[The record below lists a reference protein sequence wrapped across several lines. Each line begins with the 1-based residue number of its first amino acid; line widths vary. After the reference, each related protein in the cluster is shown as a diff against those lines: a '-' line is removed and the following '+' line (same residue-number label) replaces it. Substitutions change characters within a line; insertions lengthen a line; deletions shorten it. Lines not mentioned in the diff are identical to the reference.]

1 VTTTI
6 DADRLSQLEAKLD
19 RLTEHVEFLA
29 DHAREEARRREMVSE
44 LMSDMS
50 PIAAQAM
57 STMTEELATT
67 DLDMAT
73 VIRLLKRFAESAEV
87 LDATLAQLQSAH
99 GLVEDIMPLTGDA
112 FLKVTSSLADLEE
125 RGYFTFAKEGLG
137 VLDRVVATYD
147 EDDIRALGENIVVIL
162 DTVKQMTQ
170 PEIMTMLSR
179 TFDSM
184 ESTDVESAS
193 FFKLARQM
201 RDPEIKRGLARLLG
215 MLRTMGADGSKPP
228 NNHS

>member
-1 VTTTI
+1 MTTTL
-6 DADRLSQLEAKLD
+6 DADRLSDLEAKLD

-44 LMSDMS
+44 LISDMS

-57 STMTEELATT
+57 STITEELDST
-67 DLDMAT
+67 DLDMAS
-73 VIRLLKRFAESAEV
+73 VIRLVKRFAESAEI

-99 GLVEDIMPLTGDA
+99 GLVEDIMPLTGDGFA
-112 FLKVTSSLADLEE
+112 KVISSLAVLEE

-147 EDDIRALGENIVVIL
+147 EEDIRALGDNIVVIL

-170 PEIMTMLSR
+170 PEVMKMLSR
-179 TFDSM
+179 TVDSI
-184 ESTDVESAS
+184 EGVDTEPAS
-193 FFKLARQM
+193 LFKLARQM

-215 MLRTMGADGSKPP
+215 MLRTMGADNP
-228 NNHS
+228 NN

>member
-1 VTTTI
+1 MTTTL
-6 DADRLSQLEAKLD
+6 DTDRLAELEAKLD

-29 DHAREEARRREMVSE
+29 AHAREEAMRREMVSE
-44 LMSDMS
+44 LISDMS

-57 STMTEELATT
+57 RTMTEELDTT
-67 DLDMAT
+67 DLDMT
-73 VIRLLKRFAESAEV
+73 KVIRLLKRFAESAEV

-112 FLKVTSSLADLEE
+112 FVKVTSSLADFER

-137 VLDRVVATYD
+137 VLDRVVTTYD
-147 EDDIRALGENIVVIL
+147 EDDIRALGDNIVVIL

-170 PEIMTMLSR
+170 PEVMTMLSR
-179 TFDSM
+179 TVDSI
-184 ESTDVESAS
+184 EDVDTEPAS
-193 FFKLARQM
+193 LFKLARQM

-215 MLRTMGADGSKPP
+215 MLRTMGAENPSK
-228 NNHS
+228 